1 MKLNLLSIYF
11 LLLVTSCFGQNEVR
25 KDSLSIVFAY
35 NQSEILH
42 ADQFLE
48 QLKAVDVSSLTTI
61 CLIGYTDSSG
71 SFSRNTNL
79 AADRIRAVEDLL
91 KSTTFNRTEI
101 ETVNANETSGFRVVP
116 DELNRRVDVLFY
128 GKKELPK
135 LAFEL
140 NKPLN
145 LNINF
150 IGGRADFLPESY
162 PNLIKLRNLMV
173 EDTTL
178 LLKLH
183 GHVCCADDMEL
194 SKKRAYAVM
203 SYLSQNDVDYRR
215 MTAEGFS
222 NSKRLVPDD
231 SEMNMS
237 LNRRVEAI
245 FYRKE

>member
-1 MKLNLLSIYF
+1 MKLNLLSICF
-11 LLLVTSCFGQNEVR
+11 ILSCSSCFAQDEVR
-25 KDSLSIVFAY
+25 KDSLSVLFAY
-35 NQSEILH
+35 NQSEVFH
-42 ADQFLE
+42 TDQFLE
-48 QLKAVDVSSLTTI
+48 QLKKVDVSSLSVI
-61 CLIGYTDSSG
+61 RLVGYTDSSG
-71 SFSRNTNL
+71 SVSRNNHL
-79 AADRIRAVEDLL
+79 AADRIKAVEDLL
-91 KSTTFNRTEI
+91 KNTALSRVKI

-116 DELNRRVDVLFY
+116 DEENRRVDILFY
-128 GKKELPK
+128 GKKEVPK

-150 IGGRADFLPESY
+150 IGGSAEFLSGSY
-162 PNLIKLRNLMV
+162 TNLVKLRNLMV

-194 SKKRAYAVM
+194 SKKRAFAVM
-203 SYLSQNDVDYRR
+203 NYLSQNDVDYKR
-215 MTAEGFS
+215 MSAEGFS
-222 NSKRLVPDD
+222 NSRRLVPDD
-231 SEMNMS
+231 SETNMS